1 MMKKYKIGEFAR
13 IKNIDA
19 QTLRYYDRLGLLRP
33 SEVDG
38 ETGYRYY
45 TVDQFIQVDVIKFNK
60 LLGLSLDE
68 MLRQKQI
75 KSLDEKLS
83 VIENQQVRLEE
94 MIRQYSLVKENLE
107 EIVTSIRQA
116 TEEFKVVG
124 NKPCI
129 KEMGHL
135 MGVVSDCS
143 HLEDWG
149 DFEQKIK
156 ELTLR
161 YPEYYEVGH
170 NHGLIFG
177 GRFDLVFQQDD
188 SYLDLIIMP
197 YHGSK
202 TDDPNIESFHL
213 GTCVVAYH
221 QGGQESQNL
230 TLHRMLTFI
239 DENNLESKG
248 MVLIK
253 SIVGSFIISDEHAYL
268 KELIIPIKES

>member
-1 MMKKYKIGEFAR
+1 MKKYKIGEFAR

-19 QTLRYYDRLGLLRP
+19 QTLRYYDRLGLLTP
-33 SEVDG
+33 SEVDA

-60 LLGLSLDE
+60 LLGLSLE
-68 MLRQKQI
+68 EILRQKQI
-75 KSLDEKLS
+75 KSLDVKLS

-94 MIRQYSLVKENLE
+94 MIRQYNLVKENLE

-116 TEEFKVVG
+116 SEEFELVG
-124 NKPCI
+124 NKPRI
-129 KEMGHL
+129 KAMGDL

-149 DFEQKIK
+149 DFEEKIK

-188 SYLDLIIMP
+188 SYLDLIVMP

-202 TDDPNIESFHL
+202 TDDPNIECFHL

-221 QGGQESQNL
+221 QDGQEAQSL
-230 TLHRMLTFI
+230 TLNRMLTFI
-239 DENNLESKG
+239 EENNLESKG
-248 MVLIK
+248 MVMVR
-253 SIVGSFIISDEHAYL
+253 SIVGSFILSDHDAYL
-268 KELIIPIKES
+268 QEMIVPIKEM